1 MAIFASNRLLLTTLF
16 ATGLAV
22 YFSPAEC
29 INCFLSLS
37 GIWNKLNE
45 WNPNQSWICHHRFST
60 NQVSNNY
67 HLLQFLCSSSPLG
80 QSFVPSHCLAFAIH
94 ANVLPHWNSSGLQV
108 PVQTKFMNGHYINKL
123 KKWILHDHDRAWV
136 LHLPQLVSSDPS
148 WQFWVPSHLW
158 VFGIQPPLW
167 QANWLLVQ
175 LLIVAKRKHLS

>member
-22 YFSPAEC
+22 YFSPAEY

-80 QSFVPSHCLAFAIH
+80 QSFVPSHCLAFGIH

-108 PVQTKFMNGHYINKL
+108 PVQTKFMNGHYINQL
-123 KKWILHDHDRAWV
+123 KKWILHDHDRACMSFTLTTACFIWSI
-136 LHLPQLVSSDPS
+136 LTILGSITSL
-148 WQFWVPSHLW
+148 
-158 VFGIQPPLW
+158 GIWYTATTLTSKL
-167 QANWLLVQ
+167 AACAVTYCC
-175 LLIVAKRKHLS
+175 